1 MSDLLTHLHKEF
13 KPSSTV
19 EECFSSKNASSVEGI
34 MQYFDNSFNSASQ
47 VSGDMYSSPS
57 PSETPGFIMKSDK
70 RDPRDYCNELFELP
84 ESPQEA
90 VPVRNARETVTE
102 NLDPMRYVDLQLEVL
117 RQLSGK
123 NDRYLDSIAYDPR
136 YKPIRDAAE
145 QIRRQDRDT
154 YRQAERNVKDAL
166 DQEARFAG
174 MSGER
179 VSARYGDDNYKRQE
193 MIADRYKQLS
203 DFRRN
208 FR

>member
-1 MSDLLTHLHKEF
+1 MTDIFSHLQKEF
-13 KPSSTV
+13 KPSSAV
-19 EECFSSKNASSVEGI
+19 DECFSSKNTSSTERL
-34 MQYFDNSFNSASQ
+34 MQYFEPSFNVASA
-47 VSGDMYSSPS
+47 VSGDIYSSPS
-57 PSETPGFIMKSDK
+57 LDSPSMGFKMRPDK
-70 RDPRDYCNELFELP
+70 IEESLYEIAEPP

-90 VPVRNARETVTE
+90 VPVRNARETTTE

-117 RQLSGK
+117 RQLSRK
-123 NDRYLDSIAYDPR
+123 NDRYLDSIPYDPR

-179 VSARYGDDNYKRQE
+179 VSAQYGDDNYKRQE